1 MNEIHLQIRIGNE
14 QLGSS
19 ATLLTLNEY
28 LAIASSPRAITTV
41 GDQIARGRNT
51 EMQTLNCTVRLTLLI
66 IMEVENMSNRNNK
79 EIYDDDDVVQLPGFR
94 FHPTDEEL
102 VSFYLRR
109 KIEKKP
115 IRIELIKQADIYKYD
130 PWDLP
135 KSTNV
140 GEKDKEWYF
149 FCKRGR
155 KYKNSIRPNRVTG
168 SGFWKAT
175 GIDRPIYDSA
185 SSGRDCIG
193 LKKSLVYYRGAAGKG
208 TKTDWMMHEFRL
220 PATHDVK
227 TTKHLDDKIIAQEAL
242 ILSVSLFKRYKW
254 WFITPSAHVAYGNPG
269 NFSNNN
275 RGVRFFEAEVVE
287 VVMEEVWT
295 LCRILKRNV
304 SYRKCVPDWREVSDK
319 KINYIINPIVDHHAS
334 SQTCSLEYSSDHNGQ
349 TSSYISFSAPIVNQ
363 NEIKNLYNS
372 GQYPESY
379 NNTANQHEFPGHFV
393 SLTSQA
399 PPASSF

>member
-1 MNEIHLQIRIGNE
+1 
-14 QLGSS
+14 
-19 ATLLTLNEY
+19 
-28 LAIASSPRAITTV
+28 
-41 GDQIARGRNT
+41 
-51 EMQTLNCTVRLTLLI
+51 
-66 IMEVENMSNRNNK
+66 MEVENMSNRNNK

-220 PATHDVK
+220 PSTRDVK
-227 TTKHLDDKIIAQEAL
+227 TTKHLDDKIIAQEA
-242 ILSVSLFKRYKW
+242 
-254 WFITPSAHVAYGNPG
+254 
-269 NFSNNN
+269 
-275 RGVRFFEAEVVE
+275 
-287 VVMEEVWT
+287 EVWT

-304 SYRKCVPDWREVSDK
+304 SYRKCVPDWREVGGGK
-319 KINYIINPIVDHHAS
+319 KINVDHHAS

-363 NEIKNLYNS
+363 NQTKNLYNS

-399 PPASSF
+399 PPAASSFSSYICGDINEMLRHADWEDLRSIVDCVATTATATATNPMYL